1 MAERGRVGV
10 ARAAGRVVG
19 RTLGRPDVRARLDRA
34 RLRRARIAGFF
45 WFLGFVWI
53 GVLLPGAAQRLFA
66 IQGRTAAILGGVA
79 GAVVGLWW
87 NAEVIRRAQG
97 AEPRTR
103 TATVLFLGWL
113 VALGG
118 AIAIGAI
125 QSSG

>member
-19 RTLGRPDVRARLDRA
+19 RTLGRPEVRARLDRA

-53 GVLLPGAAQRLFA
+53 GVLLPGAAQRLFGV
-66 IQGRTAAILGGVA
+66 QGRTAAIAGGIA

-87 NAEVIRRAQG
+87 NAEVIRRAKGQ
-97 AEPRTR
+97 APRSR
-103 TATVLFLGWL
+103 TASLLFVGWL
-113 VALGG
+113 IALG
-118 AIAIGAI
+118 AIIALTAATT
-125 QSSG
+125 